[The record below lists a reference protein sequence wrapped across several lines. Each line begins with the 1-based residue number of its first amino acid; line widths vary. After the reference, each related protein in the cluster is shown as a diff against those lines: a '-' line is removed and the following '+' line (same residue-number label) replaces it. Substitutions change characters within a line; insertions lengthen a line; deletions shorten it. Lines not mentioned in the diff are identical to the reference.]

1 MAAALGIGLIGSGV
15 HGARYAQHILERAGG
30 LRLVAISRRSEA
42 GAEQARRWGC
52 RRHTDWRELVAD
64 AAVHAVIAAATPDL
78 NPAIAAACAAAGKP
92 LLIEKPLAVELAA
105 GEAMLAAMAA
115 AGVPFTVAQTLRYNS
130 VILGLRAELGR
141 AGRLFSF
148 SANQRLERSSHPW
161 LTEPAVAG
169 GGVILHTA
177 VHLFDALRFITGR
190 EVVAVRAESRR
201 RYNPHL
207 EDQVLATLRLEGDL
221 LGNVD
226 ASKVGP
232 ARCGRYEFV
241 GEAGQLQGDQIHGTL
256 AFVVGASAE
265 ALPVAPPAPTLP
277 PLLADWERHLRGLGP
292 NPIPAA
298 EGLATIRICAACRR
312 AAESGAEVL
321 L

>member
-1 MAAALGIGLIGSGV
+1 MAAALGVGLIGSGV
-15 HGARYAQHILERAGG
+15 HGARYAQHLGERAGG
-30 LRLVAISRRSEA
+30 LRLVAISRRSGA
-42 GAEQARRWGC
+42 GAEQARAWSCRW
-52 RRHTDWRELVAD
+52 HPDWRDLVAD

-92 LLIEKPLAVELAA
+92 LLIEKPLAVDPAA

-115 AGVPFTVAQTLRYNS
+115 AGAPFTVAQTLRYNS
-130 VILGLRAELGR
+130 VILALRAELGR
-141 AGRLFSF
+141 AGRLCGF

-190 EVVAVRAESRR
+190 EVQAVRAESRR
-201 RYNPHL
+201 RFNPQL

-226 ASKVGP
+226 VSKVGP

-241 GEAGQLQGDQIHGTL
+241 GEAGQLQGDQIHGRL
-256 AFVVGASAE
+256 AFVVGARAE
-265 ALPVAPPAPTLP
+265 ALPVAAPGPTLP
-277 PLLADWERHLRGLGP
+277 PLLADWERHLRGAGP

-298 EGLATIRICAACRR
+298 EGLAALRICAACRR
-312 AAESGAEVL
+312 AAETGDEVL

>member
-15 HGARYAQHILERAGG
+15 HGARYAQHLAASGLG

-42 GAEQARRWGC
+42 GAAQAAAWNCRWH
-52 RRHTDWRELVAD
+52 RDWRELVAD
-64 AAVHAVIAAATPDL
+64 PAVAAVIAAATPDL
-78 NPAIAAACAAAGKP
+78 NPAIAAACARAAKP
-92 LLIEKPLAVELAA
+92 LLMEKPLAIDVGA

-115 AGVPFTVAQTLRYNS
+115 AGAPFTVAQTLRYNS

-141 AGRLFSF
+141 AGRLFGF
-148 SANQRLERSSHPW
+148 SACQRLERSRHPW
-161 LTEPAVAG
+161 LEDPTVAG

-190 EVVAVRAESRR
+190 EVVAVRAELRQR
-201 RYNPHL
+201 HNPRL
-207 EDQVLATLRLEGDL
+207 EDQLVATLRLEGDL
-221 LGNVD
+221 SGNVD

-241 GEAGQLQGDQIHGTL
+241 GETGQLQGDQIHGGL
-256 AFVVGASAE
+256 EFVVGTSMTPIA
-265 ALPVAPPAPTLP
+265 VAPPAPTLP
-277 PLLADWERHLRGLGP
+277 PLLADWERHLRGAGP

-298 EGLATIRICAACRR
+298 EGLAAVRICAACRQ
-312 AAESGAEVL
+312 AAETGREVPL
-321 L
+321 